1 MKPRELTPVRV
12 LARRYAGGELSQR
25 DYIHQRRALLDDIA
39 AGRIP
44 LPDEDIPPSPPPR
57 RALNEALATDDTVE
71 FSLPGGLGKGRTL
84 TLAITGVVLLGAAA
98 GAWLWWSAGA

>member
-1 MKPRELTPVRV
+1 MKPRELSPVRE
-12 LARRYAGGELSQR
+12 LAGRYASGELGQR

-39 AGRIP
+39 AGRVP

-71 FSLPGGLGKGRTL
+71 FSLPTGRGRSLGL
-84 TLAITGVVLLGAAA
+84 AAAGVLLLGAAA
-98 GAWLWWSAGA
+98 GAWFWLSAS

>member
-57 RALNEALATDDTVE
+57 RALNEALAVDDTVE
-71 FSLPGGLGKGRTL
+71 FSLPGGLGHRRTL
-84 TLAITGVVLLGAAA
+84 TVIGALLLGAAA
-98 GAWLWWSAGA
+98 GAWLWWGTGA

>member
-1 MKPRELTPVRV
+1 MKPRELTPVRA
-12 LARRYAGGELSQR
+12 LARHYGAGELSHR
-25 DYIHQRRALLDDIA
+25 EYIHQRRALLDDIA

-71 FSLPGGLGKGRTL
+71 FSLPGGLRHGRTL
-84 TLAITGVVLLGAAA
+84 AIISVLLLGVAA
-98 GAWLWWSAGA
+98 GAWLWWGAGA